1 MENYIITVARGF
13 GSGGKA
19 ISVELAK
26 RLGIP
31 CYEKE
36 ILSMA
41 SEKSGIN
48 KALFVERDER
58 LKGSYLVNVMKSVP
72 KNYTVEPSDKKFT
85 HDNNLYNIQREIIEE
100 LARSQSCIIIGKC
113 ADYILKDYAN
123 VLKVF
128 VDAPMAD
135 CISSIKGRM
144 GVNEEEAT
152 RLIVKTDKYRSDY
165 YKYYSGGKHW
175 RNPVNYDLCL
185 NSGFLGRDKCVDLII
200 DALNS
205 KLGVG
210 LS

>member
-1 MENYIITVARGF
+1 MDNYVITVARGF

-19 ISVELAK
+19 ISVALAK
-26 RLGIP
+26 KLEIP

-36 ILSMA
+36 ILAMA

-72 KNYTVEPSDKKFT
+72 KDYTVEPSDRKFT
-85 HDNNLYNIQREIIEE
+85 HDNNLFNIQREIIEE
-100 LARSQSCIIIGKC
+100 LAKNQSCIIIGKC
-113 ADYILKDYAN
+113 ADHILKDYPN

-128 VDAPMAD
+128 IDAPMAD
-135 CISSIKGRM
+135 CIASIKGRM
-144 GVNEEEAT
+144 GVSEEEAS

-175 RNPVNYDLCL
+175 RNPVNYDVCF
-185 NSGFLGRDKCVDLII
+185 NSGFLGREKCVDLIMETLENKFNI
-200 DALNS
+200 
-205 KLGVG
+205 KF
-210 LS
+210 